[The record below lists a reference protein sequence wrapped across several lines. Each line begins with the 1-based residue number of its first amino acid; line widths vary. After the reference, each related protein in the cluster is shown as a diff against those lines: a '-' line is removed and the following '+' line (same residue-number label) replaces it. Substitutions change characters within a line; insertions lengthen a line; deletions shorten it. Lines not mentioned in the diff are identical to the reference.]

1 MELNKVYRSRKRKRY
16 KLFFEWLCVKVNR
29 IRKKVRK

>member
-1 MELNKVYRSRKRKRY
+1 MKLNKVYRSRKRKRY
-16 KLFFEWLCVKVNR
+16 KLFFEWLYIKVER